1 MAREFKQ
8 ITGTITKINAPY
20 FAEKRNVWVMM
31 VKTNENWVA
40 INSRDE
46 VKIKQYHQLLEQQ
59 KTALNLNLKV
69 QATTLEGNWLKAA
82 EYSAGMIRQAKI
94 EDPHEMMNAVASHIK
109 VINDTRNVPTVEVA
123 CDLFIAKQFKRQLS
137 HYTEKDYR
145 RLVRELKDRF
155 GKRLVAELT
164 STELTAFIEEL
175 EHPVSQRARYIYLKA
190 FMSFCGGK
198 LNPHCEGVAWVKPGL
213 LQWEA
218 PKTDMHEIQVYSY
231 EQIIQLLKRA
241 SEKKVLP
248 YFIFRLYGMCRFD
261 EMFRLIEIQA
271 KIKNHP
277 LISLEHERITF
288 NAEVYKKRSRG
299 EHRGR
304 FYNKVHP
311 TFIAWLKKF
320 SDEDASLNISE
331 WMERAIRRTIKQD
344 GDDRNLL
351 RHTAITYHCIAF
363 RNPLQTAYI
372 AGNSVSIIQ
381 NHYLNMNLPEE
392 DALKLYQLTPDVAKS
407 LGIV

>member
-155 GKRLVAELT
+155 GKRLVSELT

-299 EHRGR
+299 EHR
-304 FYNKVHP
+304 
-311 TFIAWLKKF
+311 
-320 SDEDASLNISE
+320 
-331 WMERAIRRTIKQD
+331 
-344 GDDRNLL
+344 
-351 RHTAITYHCIAF
+351 
-363 RNPLQTAYI
+363 
-372 AGNSVSIIQ
+372 
-381 NHYLNMNLPEE
+381 
-392 DALKLYQLTPDVAKS
+392 
-407 LGIV
+407 

>member
-20 FAEKRNVWVMM
+20 YAVKRGLWVMM
-31 VKTNENWVA
+31 VKSNNSWVA

-46 VKIKQYHQLLEQQ
+46 VKIKEYHALLEQQ
-59 KTALNLNLKV
+59 KSALNLNLKV

-82 EYSAGMIRQAKI
+82 EYSAGMIQQAKI
-94 EDPHEMMNAVASHIK
+94 ADPHEMMNAVATHIK
-109 VINDTRNVPTVEVA
+109 VINETKNIPTVETA
-123 CDLFIAKQFKRQLS
+123 CDLFITKQLKRQLS

-145 RLVRELKDRF
+145 RLVRELKARF
-155 GKRLVAELT
+155 GKRLVSELT
-164 STELTAFIEEL
+164 STELTSFIEEL

-213 LQWEA
+213 LQWEP

-231 EQIIQLLKRA
+231 DQIIQLLKRA

-248 YFIFRLYGMCRFD
+248 YFIFRLFGMCRFD
-261 EMFRLIEIQA
+261 EMFRMIEIQD

-277 LISLEHERITF
+277 LISIENERITF
-288 NAEVYKKRSRG
+288 SAQVYKKRSRG

-311 TFIAWLKKF
+311 TFLAWLKKF

-331 WMERAIRRTIKQD
+331 WMERAIRRTIKQE
-344 GDDRNLL
+344 GEDRNLL

-372 AGNSVSIIQ
+372 AGNSVGIIQ
-381 NHYLNMNLPEE
+381 NHYLNMNIPEQ
-392 DALKLYQLTPDVAKS
+392 DALKLYQLTPEVAKS

>member
-46 VKIKQYHQLLEQQ
+46 VKIKQYHQQLEQQ

-155 GKRLVAELT
+155 GKRLVSELT

-381 NHYLNMNLPEE
+381 NHYLNMNIPEE

>member
-40 INSRDE
+40 INSRNE

-363 RNPLQTAYI
+363 RNPRAPI
-372 AGNSVSIIQ
+372 ES
-381 NHYLNMNLPEE
+381 
-392 DALKLYQLTPDVAKS
+392 ALHQLAPGKE
-407 LGIV
+407 

>member
-40 INSRDE
+40 INSRNE

-59 KTALNLNLKV
+59 KTALHLNLKV

>member
-40 INSRDE
+40 INSRNE

-381 NHYLNMNLPEE
+381 NHYLNMNIPEE

>member
-40 INSRDE
+40 INSRNE

>member
-1 MAREFKQ
+1 
-8 ITGTITKINAPY
+8 
-20 FAEKRNVWVMM
+20 M

-155 GKRLVAELT
+155 GKRLVSELT

>member
-198 LNPHCEGVAWVKPGL
+198 LNPHCEGVAWVKSGL

>member
-20 FAEKRNVWVMM
+20 YAEKRGLWVMM
-31 VKTNENWVA
+31 VKSNNSWVA

-46 VKIKQYHQLLEQQ
+46 VKIKEYYALLEQQ
-59 KTALNLNLKV
+59 KSALNLNLKV

-82 EYSAGMIRQAKI
+82 EYSAGMIQQAKI
-94 EDPHEMMNAVASHIK
+94 ADPHEMMNAVATHIK
-109 VINDTRNVPTVEVA
+109 VINETKNIPTVETA
-123 CDLFIAKQFKRQLS
+123 CDLFITKQLKRQLS

-145 RLVRELKDRF
+145 RLVRELKARF
-155 GKRLVAELT
+155 GKRLVSELT

-231 EQIIQLLKRA
+231 DQIIQLLKRA

-248 YFIFRLYGMCRFD
+248 YFIFRLFGMCRFD
-261 EMFRLIEIQA
+261 EMFRMIEIQD

-277 LISLEHERITF
+277 LISIENERITF
-288 NAEVYKKRSRG
+288 SAQVYKKRSRG

-311 TFIAWLKKF
+311 TFLAWLKKF

-331 WMERAIRRTIKQD
+331 WMERAIRRTIKQE
-344 GDDRNLL
+344 GEDRNLL

-372 AGNSVSIIQ
+372 AGNSVGIIQ
-381 NHYLNMNLPEE
+381 NHYLNMNIPEQ
-392 DALKLYQLTPDVAKS
+392 DALKLYQLTPEVAKS

>member
-40 INSRDE
+40 INSRNE

-155 GKRLVAELT
+155 GKRLVSELT

>member
-31 VKTNENWVA
+31 VKSNNNWVA

-46 VKIKQYHQLLEQQ
+46 VKIKEYHALLEQQ
-59 KTALNLNLKV
+59 RTALNLNLKV

-82 EYSAGMIRQAKI
+82 EYSAGMIQQAKI
-94 EDPHEMMNAVASHIK
+94 VDPHEMMNAVATHIK
-109 VINDTRNVPTVEVA
+109 VINETKNIPTVETA
-123 CDLFIAKQFKRQLS
+123 CDLFITKQLKRQLS

-155 GKRLVAELT
+155 GKRLVSELT

-213 LQWEA
+213 LQWEP

-231 EQIIQLLKRA
+231 DQIIELLKRS

-248 YFIFRLYGMCRFD
+248 YFIFRLFGMCRFD

-277 LISLEHERITF
+277 LISIDNERITF
-288 NAEVYKKRSRG
+288 NAQVYKKRSRG

-311 TFIAWLKKF
+311 TFLSWLKKF

-372 AGNSVSIIQ
+372 AGNSVGIIQ
-381 NHYLNMNLPEE
+381 NHYLNMNIPEQE
-392 DALKLYQLTPDVAKS
+392 ALKLYQLTPDVAKN

>member
-20 FAEKRNVWVMM
+20 YAEKRRLWVMM
-31 VKTNENWVA
+31 VKSNNSWVA

-46 VKIKQYHQLLEQQ
+46 VKIKEYHALLEQQ
-59 KTALNLNLKV
+59 KSALNLNLKV

-82 EYSAGMIRQAKI
+82 EYSAGMIQQAKI
-94 EDPHEMMNAVASHIK
+94 ADPHEMMNAVATHIK
-109 VINDTRNVPTVEVA
+109 VINETKNIPTVETA
-123 CDLFIAKQFKRQLS
+123 CDLFITKQLKRQLS

-145 RLVRELKDRF
+145 RLVRELKNRF
-155 GKRLVAELT
+155 GTRLVSELT

-175 EHPVSQRARYIYLKA
+175 KHPVSQRARYIYLKS

-198 LNPHCEGVAWVKPGL
+198 LNPHCEGISWVKPGL
-213 LQWEA
+213 LQWEP

-231 EQIIQLLKRA
+231 DQIIELLRRA

-248 YFIFRLYGMCRFD
+248 YFIFRLFGMCRFD
-261 EMFRLIEIQA
+261 EMFRMIEIQD

-277 LISLEHERITF
+277 LISIENERITF
-288 NAEVYKKRSRG
+288 NAQVYKKRSRG

-311 TFIAWLKKF
+311 TFLSWLKKF
-320 SDEDASLNISE
+320 SD
-331 WMERAIRRTIKQD
+331 
-344 GDDRNLL
+344 
-351 RHTAITYHCIAF
+351 
-363 RNPLQTAYI
+363 
-372 AGNSVSIIQ
+372 
-381 NHYLNMNLPEE
+381 
-392 DALKLYQLTPDVAKS
+392 
-407 LGIV
+407 

>member
-40 INSRDE
+40 INSRNE

-155 GKRLVAELT
+155 GKRLVSELT

-381 NHYLNMNLPEE
+381 NHYLNMNIPEE

>member
-20 FAEKRNVWVMM
+20 YAEKRGLWVMM
-31 VKTNENWVA
+31 VKSNNSWVA

-46 VKIKQYHQLLEQQ
+46 VKIKEYHALLEQQ
-59 KTALNLNLKV
+59 KAALNLNLKV

-82 EYSAGMIRQAKI
+82 EYSAGMIQQAKI
-94 EDPHEMMNAVASHIK
+94 ADPHEMMNAVATHIK
-109 VINDTRNVPTVEVA
+109 VINETKNIPTVETA
-123 CDLFIAKQFKRQLS
+123 CDLFITKQLKRQLS

-145 RLVRELKDRF
+145 RLVRELKARF
-155 GKRLVAELT
+155 GKRLVSELT

-213 LQWEA
+213 LQWEP

-231 EQIIQLLKRA
+231 DQIIQLLKRA

-248 YFIFRLYGMCRFD
+248 YFIFRLFGMCRFD
-261 EMFRLIEIQA
+261 EMFRMIEIQD

-277 LISLEHERITF
+277 LISIENERITF
-288 NAEVYKKRSRG
+288 SAQVYKKRSRG

-311 TFIAWLKKF
+311 TFLAWLKKF

-331 WMERAIRRTIKQD
+331 WMERAIRRTIKQE
-344 GDDRNLL
+344 GEDRNLL

-372 AGNSVSIIQ
+372 AGNSVGIIQ
-381 NHYLNMNLPEE
+381 NHYLNMNIPEQ
-392 DALKLYQLTPDVAKS
+392 DALKLYQLTPEVAKS

>member
-381 NHYLNMNLPEE
+381 NHYLNMNIPEE
-392 DALKLYQLTPDVAKS
+392 EALKLYQLTPDVAKS

>member
-20 FAEKRNVWVMM
+20 YAEKRGLWVMM
-31 VKTNENWVA
+31 VKSNNNWVA

-46 VKIKQYHQLLEQQ
+46 AKIKEYHALLEQQ
-59 KTALNLNLKV
+59 RSALNLNLKV

-82 EYSAGMIRQAKI
+82 EYSAGMIQQAKI
-94 EDPHEMMNAVASHIK
+94 ADPHEMMNAVATHIK
-109 VINDTRNVPTVEVA
+109 VINETKNIPTVETA
-123 CDLFIAKQFKRQLS
+123 CDLFITKQLKRQLS

-145 RLVRELKDRF
+145 RLVRELKNRF
-155 GKRLVAELT
+155 GTRLVSELT

-175 EHPVSQRARYIYLKA
+175 EHPVSQRARYIYLKS

-198 LNPHCEGVAWVKPGL
+198 LNPHCEGVSWVKPGL
-213 LQWEA
+213 MQWEP

-231 EQIIQLLKRA
+231 DQIIQLLKRA

-248 YFIFRLYGMCRFD
+248 YFIFRLFGMCRFD
-261 EMFRLIEIQA
+261 EMFRMIEIQD

-277 LISLEHERITF
+277 LISIENERITF
-288 NAEVYKKRSRG
+288 NAQVYKKRSRG

-311 TFIAWLKKF
+311 TFLSWLKKF

-331 WMERAIRRTIKQD
+331 WMERAIRRTIKQE
-344 GDDRNLL
+344 GNDRNLL

-372 AGNSVSIIQ
+372 AGNSVGIIQ
-381 NHYLNMNLPEE
+381 NHYLNMNIPEE
-392 DALKLYQLTPDVAKS
+392 DALKLYQLTPEVAKH

>member
-20 FAEKRNVWVMM
+20 YAEKRGLWVMM
-31 VKTNENWVA
+31 VKSNNSWVA

-46 VKIKQYHQLLEQQ
+46 AKIKEYHALLEQQ
-59 KTALNLNLKV
+59 KSALNLNLKV

-82 EYSAGMIRQAKI
+82 EYSAGMIQQAKI
-94 EDPHEMMNAVASHIK
+94 ADPHEMMNAVATHIK
-109 VINDTRNVPTVEVA
+109 VINETKNIPTVETA
-123 CDLFIAKQFKRQLS
+123 CDLFITKQLKRQLS

-145 RLVRELKDRF
+145 RLVRELKARF
-155 GKRLVAELT
+155 GKRLVSELT

-175 EHPVSQRARYIYLKA
+175 EHPVSQRARYIYLKS

-198 LNPHCEGVAWVKPGL
+198 LNPHCEGISWVKPGL
-213 LQWEA
+213 LQWEP

-231 EQIIQLLKRA
+231 DQIIELLRRA

-248 YFIFRLYGMCRFD
+248 YFIFRLFGMCRFD
-261 EMFRLIEIQA
+261 EMFRMIEIQD

-277 LISLEHERITF
+277 LISIENERITF
-288 NAEVYKKRSRG
+288 NAQVYKKRSRG

-311 TFIAWLKKF
+311 TFLSWLKKF

-331 WMERAIRRTIKQD
+331 WMERAIRRTIKQE

-372 AGNSVSIIQ
+372 AGNSVGIIQ
-381 NHYLNMNLPEE
+381 NHYLNMNIPEE
-392 DALKLYQLTPDVAKS
+392 DALKLYQLTPEVAKH

>member
-20 FAEKRNVWVMM
+20 YAEKRRLWVMM
-31 VKTNENWVA
+31 VKSNNSWVA

-46 VKIKQYHQLLEQQ
+46 VKIKEYYALLEQQ
-59 KTALNLNLKV
+59 KSALNLNLKV

-82 EYSAGMIRQAKI
+82 EYSAGMIQQAKI
-94 EDPHEMMNAVASHIK
+94 ADPHEMMNAVATHIK
-109 VINDTRNVPTVEVA
+109 VINETKNIPTVETA
-123 CDLFIAKQFKRQLS
+123 CDLFITKQLKRQLS

-145 RLVRELKDRF
+145 RLVRELKARF
-155 GKRLVAELT
+155 GKRLVSELT

-213 LQWEA
+213 LQWEP

-231 EQIIQLLKRA
+231 DQIIQLLKRA

-248 YFIFRLYGMCRFD
+248 YFIFRLFGMCRFD
-261 EMFRLIEIQA
+261 EMFRMIEIQD

-277 LISLEHERITF
+277 LISIENERITF
-288 NAEVYKKRSRG
+288 SAQVYKKRSRG

-311 TFIAWLKKF
+311 TFLAWLKKF

-331 WMERAIRRTIKQD
+331 WMERAIRRTIKQE
-344 GDDRNLL
+344 GEDRNLL

-372 AGNSVSIIQ
+372 AGNSVGIIQ
-381 NHYLNMNLPEE
+381 NHYLNMNIPEQ
-392 DALKLYQLTPDVAKS
+392 DALKLYQLTPEVAKS

>member
-381 NHYLNMNLPEE
+381 NHYLNMNIPEE

>member
-1 MAREFKQ
+1 
-8 ITGTITKINAPY
+8 
-20 FAEKRNVWVMM
+20 
-31 VKTNENWVA
+31 
-40 INSRDE
+40 
-46 VKIKQYHQLLEQQ
+46 
-59 KTALNLNLKV
+59 LKV

-82 EYSAGMIRQAKI
+82 EYSAGMIQQAKI
-94 EDPHEMMNAVASHIK
+94 EDPHEMMNAVATHIK
-109 VINDTRNVPTVEVA
+109 VINETKNIPTVETA

-155 GKRLVAELT
+155 GKRLVSELT
-164 STELTAFIEEL
+164 STELTTFIEEL

-213 LQWEA
+213 LQWEP

-231 EQIIQLLKRA
+231 DQIIELLKRA
-241 SEKKVLP
+241 SEKKVLA
-248 YFIFRLYGMCRFD
+248 YFIFRLFGLCRFD
-261 EMFRLIEIQA
+261 EMFRLIEIQD

-277 LISLEHERITF
+277 LISIDNERITF
-288 NAEVYKKRSRG
+288 NAQVYKKRSRG

-372 AGNSVSIIQ
+372 AGNSVGIIQ
-381 NHYLNMNLPEE
+381 NHYLNMNIPEQE
-392 DALKLYQLTPDVAKS
+392 ALKLYQLTPDVAKN

>member
-40 INSRDE
+40 INSRNE

-155 GKRLVAELT
+155 GKRLVSELT

-198 LNPHCEGVAWVKPGL
+198 LNQHCEGVAWVKPGL

>member
-40 INSRDE
+40 INSRNE
-46 VKIKQYHQLLEQQ
+46 VKIKQYHLLLEQQ

-155 GKRLVAELT
+155 GKRLVSELT

>member
-40 INSRDE
+40 LNSRNE

-155 GKRLVAELT
+155 GKRLVSELT

-381 NHYLNMNLPEE
+381 NHYLNMNIPEE

>member
-155 GKRLVAELT
+155 GKRLVSELT

>member
-20 FAEKRNVWVMM
+20 YAEKRGLWVMM
-31 VKTNENWVA
+31 VKSNNSWVA

-46 VKIKQYHQLLEQQ
+46 VKIKEYHALLEQQ
-59 KTALNLNLKV
+59 RSALNLNLKV

-82 EYSAGMIRQAKI
+82 EYSAGMIQQAKI
-94 EDPHEMMNAVASHIK
+94 ADPHEMMNAVATHIK
-109 VINDTRNVPTVEVA
+109 VINETKNIPTVETA
-123 CDLFIAKQFKRQLS
+123 CDLFITKQLKRQLS

-145 RLVRELKDRF
+145 RLVRELKVRF
-155 GKRLVAELT
+155 GKRLVSELT

-175 EHPVSQRARYIYLKA
+175 EHPVSQRARYIYLKS

-198 LNPHCEGVAWVKPGL
+198 LNPHCEGISWVKPGL
-213 LQWEA
+213 LQWEP

-231 EQIIQLLKRA
+231 DQIIQLLKRA

-248 YFIFRLYGMCRFD
+248 YFIFRLFGMCRFD
-261 EMFRLIEIQA
+261 EMFRMIEIQD

-277 LISLEHERITF
+277 LISIENERITF
-288 NAEVYKKRSRG
+288 NAQVYKKRSRG

-311 TFIAWLKKF
+311 TFLSWLKKF

-331 WMERAIRRTIKQD
+331 WMERAIRRTIKQE
-344 GDDRNLL
+344 GNDRNLL

-372 AGNSVSIIQ
+372 AGNSVGIIQ
-381 NHYLNMNLPEE
+381 NHYLNMNIPEE
-392 DALKLYQLTPDVAKS
+392 DALKLYQLTPEVAKH

>member
-155 GKRLVAELT
+155 GKRLVSELT

-381 NHYLNMNLPEE
+381 NHYLNMNVPEE

>member
-155 GKRLVAELT
+155 GKRLVSELT

-381 NHYLNMNLPEE
+381 NHYLNMNIPEE

>member
-1 MAREFKQ
+1 
-8 ITGTITKINAPY
+8 
-20 FAEKRNVWVMM
+20 MM